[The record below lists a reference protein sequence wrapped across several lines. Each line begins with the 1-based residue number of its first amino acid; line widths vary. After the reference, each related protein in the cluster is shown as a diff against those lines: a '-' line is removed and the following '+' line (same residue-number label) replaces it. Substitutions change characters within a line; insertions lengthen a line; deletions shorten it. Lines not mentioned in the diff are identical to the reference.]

1 MSSKTFKGTTSFS
14 AWTTAMSAMN
24 EAQIASILI
33 TNNQALGYNALNS
46 VQMYNAL
53 IQAGLSKETAKTI
66 VKQVLQTKATKAQA
80 VAAKEAAASTIVLKD
95 VIGGLWT
102 TITKFAAANPLFTA
116 MIAVGAA
123 FGIAKIAADKF
134 GVSAKGAAEKFEE
147 AQNAYTETA
156 NELQSLNSELETTQS
171 RIAELNELAK
181 TGRLTPD
188 QEAELKDLNST
199 NEALER
205 KLKILEDLS
214 VYQER
219 EQAEA
224 AAKSYQS
231 TRYESKTQT
240 GFDETSGTSYAAQ
253 MNGAE
258 YIRDLV
264 EASRN
269 LTEQKEEL
277 EARKGELA
285 ELLAGG
291 GLSKSQTL
299 DAEYELSRIN
309 NEIAAIDATYAEY
322 ESELANVASE
332 QEVFADS
339 LSRGTDEHKAQAES
353 IYEAIDA
360 YHLLGASEQEV
371 LAHLRDN
378 ASENATSTALA
389 LEPVVTEYLD
399 AKEQYEKAFSE
410 SGGDAVK
417 LVEPADRF
425 NKALE
430 NLQRNLGYIE
440 NNESF
445 QQLINEAIE
454 LDIISGTTRDDI
466 IELIL
471 AIARIV
477 DTSNNASSSVGDLT
491 THLQALGNAETNFG
505 DLSDALA
512 EFRDEGIVSIATL
525 ADLQEAFGTTDGFE
539 KFVNIV
545 GDSNSTFTEAKAAFD
560 ELATEWINNQ
570 FICKDLTENTKE
582 MTIATL
588 ENIGVTNAAE
598 VVEAKLSTQRVE
610 AAIAALDEAEA
621 TEKAINK
628 LYEEAIAGETSEAA
642 IEALKVSHLRAI
654 ASSTDFAN
662 AGIGVTDSLI
672 AQAKAANITGTALQR
687 LVEIYQLQADLE
699 RNGYD
704 LESEDAILAY
714 ETINRLKGELDAEL
728 SKYQGRVTISDVKIS
743 PTIKDSGSE
752 TDKIKEEFEEKYNA
766 MKHELEMEKIT
777 IEEFYAWLNGNNGY
791 KKYFSDLSKYA
802 DEWRKYEK
810 ECFDLEREIANAA
823 LDDLDHNISILE
835 RQTGTSTFII
845 VNQLSGAT
853 DELRIAQQEYQDI
866 LAEVADLGIDLSKTI
881 YGNIDLNNR
890 QVLEWTE
897 SNLAKYKDAIMS
909 WQDASAEWESVASD
923 WLGTISTVYGGSE
936 NFDGLEIAF
945 SPMLQTPNGA
955 VLLERDTVI
964 RYINE
969 LLGSLSGT
977 NWSTEDLL
985 RLDATGLEIN
995 GQRIKNLI
1003 ADVGETAILTG
1014 EAMHFAGA
1022 EGAVE
1027 QLRKEIERLK
1037 TSVAAGTDSL
1047 RAQVRVED
1055 QLIDKYREKQ
1065 AIVKGL
1071 IDSQIAYLRAQG
1083 MSEAE
1088 IANNDTLQ
1096 EYLETWYQIQDAIDD
1111 IIKTLND
1118 DLADSMNTLLEYT
1131 VEMIKLEKEDE
1142 KEALEEQKDLYKEIV
1157 ESRKEM
1163 LRISEQERKYQDEV
1177 AAKTAELAK
1186 IEARLATLKLDNS
1199 REARVEEGSLQEQK
1213 AALQKELQDLQNE
1226 HFIDSTEAALDKEL
1240 ENWENQQDDKI
1251 EEIEDFLDDEYRIT
1265 QIALKRLDNANQ
1277 DLFDDLLNY
1286 ALKYTDTTRAE
1297 FKDMWDE
1304 ALAAAEKYGSYVNA
1318 MDAVPGGDKETEAS
1332 RIIAEM
1338 NANRTGYASATTQAQ
1353 RNYYSSENERLG
1365 QELED
1370 LLGVEV
1376 YKDQN
1381 GYWWI
1386 GDKHLFNYGTSS
1398 STGAGGNSV
1407 ISNVNAVQSIV
1418 QQMRNL
1424 GAKWGSADAAGRKKI
1439 HDDVADLADDLP
1451 AYGVTVKYN
1460 DKSGEWRIIDDELN
1474 PKNKGKLLYS
1484 VYHQGG
1490 IVGMPTAKQNEHLS
1504 LLERGEMVLTETHQ
1518 KALDKLIEFS
1528 KKVSQIPSTVAGMFN
1543 SNNTAQT
1550 ISVEAPLYITG
1561 DMSET
1566 KILSVLKK
1574 HSRLVANEVAKVVN
1588 VK

>member
-156 NELQSLNSELETTQS
+156 NELQSLNSELEATQS

-291 GLSKSQTL
+291 GLSPSQTL

-399 AKEQYEKAFSE
+399 AKEQYEKAFAE
-410 SGGDAVK
+410 SGGDAGE
-417 LVEPADRF
+417 LAEPADRF

-752 TDKIKEEFEEKYNA
+752 TDKIKEEFEALYAAK
-766 MKHELEMEKIT
+766 KHELDMEKIST
-777 IEEFYAWLNGNNGY
+777 QEFYDWLTDTEEGY
-791 KKYFSDLSKYA
+791 MHFFEKNT

-810 ECFDLEREIANAA
+810 EAFDLRRQLSEDYLNDIDDEIEV
-823 LDDLDHNISILE
+823 LE
-835 RQTGTSTFII
+835 RQGDSESQII
-845 VNQLSGAT
+845 
-853 DELRIAQQEYQDI
+853 
-866 LAEVADLGIDLSKTI
+866 
-881 YGNIDLNNR
+881 
-890 QVLEWTE
+890 
-897 SNLAKYKDAIMS
+897 AKYK
-909 WQDASAEWESVASD
+909 
-923 WLGTISTVYGGSE
+923 
-936 NFDGLEIAF
+936 
-945 SPMLQTPNGA
+945 
-955 VLLERDTVI
+955 
-964 RYINE
+964 
-969 LLGSLSGT
+969 
-977 NWSTEDLL
+977 
-985 RLDATGLEIN
+985 
-995 GQRIKNLI
+995 
-1003 ADVGETAILTG
+1003 
-1014 EAMHFAGA
+1014 
-1022 EGAVE
+1022 
-1027 QLRKEIERLK
+1027 
-1037 TSVAAGTDSL
+1037 
-1047 RAQVRVED
+1047 
-1055 QLIDKYREKQ
+1055 EKQ
-1065 AIVKGL
+1065 AVIKDLMEVHM
-1071 IDSQIAYLRAQG
+1071 AYLKSIGA
-1083 MSEAE
+1083 SDDA
-1088 IANNDTLQ
+1088 IANNDYLKSLLQQWWDLQDLVFDVTDTINDELADGMKTLLDMTI
-1096 EYLETWYQIQDAIDD
+1096 E
-1111 IIKTLND
+1111 IIK
-1118 DLADSMNTLLEYT
+1118 
-1131 VEMIKLEKEDE
+1131 KEGEDAVD
-1142 KEALEEQKDLYKEIV
+1142 ALEEQKDLYSEIV
-1157 ESRKEM
+1157 SQRREM
-1163 LRISEQERKYQDEV
+1163 LKMAEQERQYNDEV
-1177 AAKTAELAK
+1177 AEKTAALAK
-1186 IEARLATLKLDNS
+1186 LEARIATLRLDDS
-1199 REARVEEGSLQEQK
+1199 REAAVERASLEEQK
-1213 AALQKELQDLQNE
+1213 AELQKELAELQND
-1226 HFIDSTEAALDKEL
+1226 HWLDSVDAALEQEL
-1240 ENWENQQDDKI
+1240 EDWENQQDSKI
-1251 EEIEDFLDDEYRIT
+1251 DEIEDMLDDEVQLRAKA
-1265 QIALKRLDNANQ
+1265 IAKLDNMN
-1277 DLFDDLLNY
+1277 DELFDDLLSYAVNY
-1286 ALKYTDTTRAE
+1286 CDMSTLE
-1297 FKDMWDE
+1297 FEKMWN
-1304 ALAAAEKYGSYVNA
+1304 AAMAAAEKYGSYVNA
-1318 MDAVPGGDKETEAS
+1318 MEAVPGSDKETQAKS
-1332 RIIAEM
+1332 IIDEM
-1338 NANRTGYASATTQAQ
+1338 NRNRAAYAASTSKSEREYYDQQNLKLGAQLAEVTGQ
-1353 RNYYSSENERLG
+1353 N
-1365 QELED
+1365 
-1370 LLGVEV
+1370 V
-1376 YKDQN
+1376 YRDKN

-1386 GDKHLFNYGTSS
+1386 NNQYLFDYGTG
-1398 STGAGGNSV
+1398 TGNANSIISRKNTEKVSAIVDDMQAYGNRWSV
-1407 ISNVNAVQSIV
+1407 NNTEKE
-1418 QQMRNL
+1418 NE
-1424 GAKWGSADAAGRKKI
+1424 DI
-1439 HDDVADLADDLP
+1439 HDVVEEYAKSLQK
-1451 AYGVTVKYN
+1451 YGVYVDYQPASGRWIIVRDDN
-1460 DKSGEWRIIDDELN
+1460 DREKV
-1474 PKNKGKLLYS
+1474 GKVLYD

-1490 IVGMPTAKQNEHLS
+1490 VVGIPTMKQNEHLS
-1504 LLERGEMVLTETHQ
+1504 LLERGEMILTETHQ
-1518 KALDKLIEFS
+1518 NALDKLIEFS